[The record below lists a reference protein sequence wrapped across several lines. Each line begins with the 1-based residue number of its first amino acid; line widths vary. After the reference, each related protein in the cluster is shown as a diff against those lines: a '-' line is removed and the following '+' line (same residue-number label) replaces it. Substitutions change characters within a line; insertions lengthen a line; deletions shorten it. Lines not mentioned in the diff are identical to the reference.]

1 MAVELGMQQ
10 DQENVRNG
18 LQFFDRAD
26 DLTVSN
32 VGLAARE
39 GDEERLI
46 RLIADGESLH
56 SIPFELLHDT
66 YLYIFKWTAVAF
78 RSQSQAGES
87 YRLILLVY
95 FGPSVFFH
103 VSNCTSLNVTM
114 NWETSKT

>member
-1 MAVELGMQQ
+1 MADELGMQQ
-10 DQENVRNG
+10 DLENVRNG

-66 YLYIFKWTAVAF
+66 YLDIFKWAAVAF
-78 RSQSQAGES
+78 RSQSQAGS
-87 YRLILLVY
+87 LIA
-95 FGPSVFFH
+95 
-103 VSNCTSLNVTM
+103 
-114 NWETSKT
+114 

>member
-10 DQENVRNG
+10 DLENVRNG

-46 RLIADGESLH
+46 RLVADGESLH

-66 YLYIFKWTAVAF
+66 YLYIFKWAAVAF
-78 RSQSQAGES
+78 RSKSQAGES

-95 FGPSVFFH
+95 FVPSVFFH

>member
-1 MAVELGMQQ
+1 MADELGIQQ
-10 DQENVRNG
+10 DLENVRNG
-18 LQFFDRAD
+18 LQFFDRTD

-66 YLYIFKWTAVAF
+66 YLDIQVGSCCISLTITSW
-78 RSQSQAGES
+78 ES

-95 FGPSVFFH
+95 FFPSVFF
-103 VSNCTSLNVTM
+103 SCTSLNVTM